1 MPPRTRSKA
10 SALQIAVRNA
20 VERRQAEQR
29 LRYQCDLLQF
39 WRRCRDTACRRKR
52 SCIGDAYACFDC
64 GFAAMSEA
72 DREWLRGA
80 IMATLK
86 GAGRAKTRG
95 ELIRRIDAEIAAA
108 RRAKPMDR
116 QELAARLRSMLAAAG
131 QEARLAAVPAQHGE
145 PGRKAGTAA
154 RLIAPVAPRAGAKPD
169 NNLDRPGMTSH
180 QDESELVEW
189 SPMIGSSVDPLRTA
203 ALPSSPGEADE
214 SAAEPSPRPAWRWT
228 GPLNPPQATCDEQG
242 RLIMPDRTE
251 YNERIRKG
259 MSWVETEKRDR
270 G

>member
-52 SCIGDAYACFDC
+52 ACIGDAYACFDC
-64 GFAAMSEA
+64 GFASMSEA

-80 IMATLK
+80 IMATVK
-86 GAGRAKTRG
+86 GAGTAETRG

-108 RRAKPMDR
+108 HRAKPMDLR
-116 QELAARLRSMLAAAG
+116 DRAARLKHARRRGAGGPPCRRAA
-131 QEARLAAVPAQHGE
+131 QEH
-145 PGRKAGTAA
+145 
-154 RLIAPVAPRAGAKPD
+154 
-169 NNLDRPGMTSH
+169 
-180 QDESELVEW
+180 ESEFVEW
-189 SPMIGSSVDPLRTA
+189 SPMIGSSGSPCA
-203 ALPSSPGEADE
+203 WPCSPSSPGAADQR
-214 SAAEPSPRPAWRWT
+214 AAEPSPPPAWRWT

-251 YNERIRKG
+251 YNEQVRKG
-259 MSWVETEKRDR
+259 MSWVEAGRGDR

>member
-1 MPPRTRSKA
+1 MPPRARSKA

-20 VERRQAEQR
+20 LERRRAELR
-29 LRYQCDLLQF
+29 RRYQCDLLQF
-39 WRRCRDTACRRKR
+39 WRRCRDTACRRKQ
-52 SCIGDAYACFDC
+52 SCIGDAHACFDC
-64 GFAAMSEA
+64 GFASMSGA
-72 DREWLRGA
+72 DKEWLRGA
-80 IMATLK
+80 IMATVK
-86 GAGRAKTRG
+86 GARTKG
-95 ELIRRIDAEIAAA
+95 ELMRRIDAEIAAA

-131 QEARLAAVPAQHGE
+131 QEARLAAVPTQHGE

-180 QDESELVEW
+180 QDELELVEW
-189 SPMIGSSVDPLRTA
+189 SPMIGSSVDPIRTA
-203 ALPSSPGEADE
+203 ALPSLPGEADE

-259 MSWVETEKRDR
+259 MSWVEIGKRER